1 MSEQE
6 TPIPAV
12 PVQAVV
18 LYLQDIARQL
28 EGLASNIN
36 QNIKQLMPII
46 EGESTDASS
55 KEE

>member
-1 MSEQE
+1 MNEQE

-28 EGLASNIN
+28 ENLAGNIN
-36 QNIKQLMPII
+36 QNIKQLTPII
-46 EGESTDASS
+46 EGEATNASS
-55 KEE
+55 NKE

>member
-1 MSEQE
+1 MNEQE

-28 EGLASNIN
+28 EGLANNIN

>member
-6 TPIPAV
+6 TPVPAV

-18 LYLQDIARQL
+18 LYLQDLARQL